1 MESLEAST
9 AHTHRDRTNATSCLS
24 RCFRHKATVLIFAR
38 NAFNVCQNAATIPR
52 LGKIVGRSSGA
63 TNLVTSSSFSSG
75 AASRAYRRF
84 GTGQNSVGFS
94 RSCSIDRRAARPIF
108 SRRKTRRYSR
118 SDWKRAVAETNFSEN
133 VVAGTTRAW
142 NVGSSLF
149 REQRG
154 RRKLEW
160 SMVKYRLCV
169 VDLQSSIQDMCE
181 LIVVA
186 TTRRSIKTK
195 HADRRFVR
203 RIYPMHSVS
212 VSNLVYATTAPPISS
227 ISGDLFIRAACGIH
241 PRNWKK
247 VDNSRTKKIK
257 ARPKV

>member
-1 MESLEAST
+1 M
-9 AHTHRDRTNATSCLS
+9 
-24 RCFRHKATVLIFAR
+24 LIFAR
-38 NAFNVCQNAATIPR
+38 NAFNVCQNAATIPC
-52 LGKIVGRSSGA
+52 LGKIIGRSSGA
-63 TNLVTSSSFSSG
+63 TNLVTSSSSSSG

-94 RSCSIDRRAARPIF
+94 RAARPIF

-169 VDLQSSIQDMCE
+169 LDLQSFIRDMCE